1 MEQPERILGRIVSLD
16 IPKRRVTIE
25 VDFFDPDKQEML
37 EILLKEQKQFSF
49 AFWKPFRN
57 TKTYAQLKKYFKT
70 IHQLLLKIGEY
81 PDSEKVKALDDEIKK
96 RVFNCD
102 SLEFYSAKL
111 PMLPSKSTMSWEDM
125 SKMIQ
130 YIYDNY
136 GVIIEDE
143 TII

>member
-25 VDFFDPDKQEML
+25 VDFFDPDKQEQL

-49 AFWKPFRN
+49 AFWKPFRQ
-57 TKTYAQLKKYFKT
+57 TKTYAQLKKYYLT
-70 IHQLLLKIGEY
+70 IHQLLIKIGED
-81 PDSEKVKALDDEIKK
+81 PTSAKVKTLDDEFKK

-102 SLEFYSAKL
+102 NLEFFSSSL
-111 PMLPSKSTMSWEDM
+111 PMLPSKATMSWEDM
-125 SKMIQ
+125 SKLIQ

-136 GVIIEDE
+136 EIVIEE
-143 TII
+143 NN